1 MQKIRSIK
9 MADRESLEIM
19 AKIRGISLTP
29 ETLHKVLDR
38 PLEEYECPSCG
49 RDCGQKVKGE
59 VGTCWHFYC
68 EYCGIDFGGDL

>member
-1 MQKIRSIK
+1 MN
-9 MADRESLEIM
+9 ESNGSKNNLNE
-19 AKIRGISLTP
+19 R
-29 ETLHKVLDR
+29 
-38 PLEEYECPSCG
+38 EEYECPECG